1 MLQECLCQEQRSSIK
16 SVVDWPG
23 NVFLELM
30 QNSITTAL
38 KVIESNRF
46 YLLQQA
52 VESAGSL
59 GRSCAKVGA
68 ATKELIANG
77 IRAEPLY
84 EATKAATAVSAAAVA
99 STGLTYGAISSAGF
113 TAIGPA
119 AGSYAAAW
127 MSSIAV
133 SNGVGV
139 VAGSTYATLQ
149 SAMMVG
155 FLTSPVGLGAMTVG
169 AAAGI
174 GGYLWIRNETAGETL
189 NQTEGNLYLSDE
201 CDLDEAHQ
209 KHDD

>member
-1 MLQECLCQEQRSSIK
+1 MALRIIENK
-16 SVVDWPG
+16 S
-23 NVFLELM
+23 
-30 QNSITTAL
+30 A
-38 KVIESNRF
+38 
-46 YLLQQA
+46 YLFQQA

-77 IRAEPLY
+77 IEAESLY
-84 EATKAATAVSAAAVA
+84 EAAKAATAVSAGAVA
-99 STGLTYGAISSAGF
+99 STGLTYGAISCAGF

-127 MSSIAV
+127 MSSFAV

-155 FLTSPVGLGAMTVG
+155 FLTSPVGLGVMTVG

-174 GGYLWIRNETAGETL
+174 GGYLWTGNSTAGETL
-189 NQTEGNLYLSDE
+189 TETEGN
-201 CDLDEAHQ
+201 
-209 KHDD
+209 